1 MSIVVIG
8 VNHRTSP
15 LAILERVSISGSEVA
30 KAVHSLSMRSN
41 IREAVVLSTCNR
53 TEVYVVAER
62 FHGAEADVREFFC
75 ELGGLSD
82 RDLGPHLFGKY
93 DDAAIAHL
101 FEVAAGLDSDVLGE
115 HEILGQVRRASD
127 LARAEG
133 GSGATLNLLFRHAV
147 EVGKRVRT
155 ETAISRSTASVSYAA
170 VEMATDHLLGLDGR
184 RVLVVGAGEM
194 GEGMAVALGSTGV
207 HEVAVT
213 NRTVARAEALAAR
226 VGGRVAPFADLPMSI
241 AEADVVLTSTGSGSI
256 VIDVETVE
264 AAMRLRPLRPLLMI
278 DVALPRD
285 IDSAVADLDG
295 VTLLDLD
302 DLRLWAA
309 RGVELRAAEATKVRD
324 IVGEEVE
331 RYGMEATA
339 RQAAPL
345 VASLHQWAE
354 GLRQSEIER
363 VLARSGDLTDEQR
376 NAVEAITRGLVAK
389 LLHGPSVRLKE
400 DAGTPRGERNAAAV
414 RDVFG
419 LQ

>member
-15 LAILERVSISGSEVA
+15 LAILERVSISGTEVA

-82 RDLGPHLFGKY
+82 DELQPHLFGKY

-170 VEMATDHLLGLDGR
+170 VEMATDHLVGLDGR

-207 HEVAVT
+207 REVAVT

-226 VGGRVAPFADLPMSI
+226 VGGRVVPFADLAMSI
-241 AEADVVLTSTGSGSI
+241 AEADVVLTSTGAGSI
-256 VIDVETVE
+256 VIDCETVE
-264 AAMRLRPLRPLLMI
+264 AAMRLRPRRPLLMI
-278 DVALPRD
+278 DVAVPRD
-285 IDSAVADLDG
+285 IDSAVAGLDG

-309 RGVELRAAEATKVRD
+309 RGLQLREAEADKVRD

-363 VLARSGDLTDEQR
+363 VLGGSGVLTDEQR